1 MEELLRIYHF
11 IFWQL
16 LCSLSTLLSQG
27 QGPCNPC
34 CPALWLHFQHPAVGG
49 ACVQEGLHTSRKCL
63 KPCVLSRPRLK
74 INFFFFCLNT
84 KNLQD
89 SLQRFMLADLYSGKN
104 QPWGVVEKGF
114 MCLSIRRKKSLL
126 MAAGRIQASRPP
138 GLRAL

>member
-1 MEELLRIYHF
+1 MAAFPASSSRGSMCAGRPPHKQEMSE
-11 IFWQL
+11 
-16 LCSLSTLLSQG
+16 TM
-27 QGPCNPC
+27 
-34 CPALWLHFQHPAVGG
+34 CPEQAQAEN
-49 ACVQEGLHTSRKCL
+49 Q
-63 KPCVLSRPRLK
+63 
-74 INFFFFCLNT
+74 FFFFCLNT

-89 SLQRFMLADLYSGKN
+89 SLQRFMLADLCSGKN